1 MAELTLD
8 LLKTRHPA
16 LIHTGISRMHEP
28 TLFKASEILDALL
41 EIRNKTLV
49 HLWGYDPNVSNKEHY
64 SGRALDFM
72 VHSDTDAGHF
82 IADYA
87 IANEERLGLV
97 HILWRQRIYRGPSST
112 SLNPKSA
119 WYPMADRGNSTA
131 NHMDHPHIFFDE
143 SSYIP
148 DPSVAGRGC

>member
-49 HLWGYDPNVSNKEHY
+49 HLWGYDPKVSNKEHN

-72 VHSDTDAGHF
+72 VHNDTDAGNF
-82 IADYA
+82 IADYV
-87 IANEERLGLV
+87 IANEERFGLIHV
-97 HILWRQRIYRGPSST
+97 LWQKRIYRGPAST
-112 SLNPKSA
+112 STNPKSA
-119 WYPMADRGNSTA
+119 WYPMADRETSTA
-131 NHMDHPHIFFDE
+131 NHMDHPHVYFAE
-143 SSYIP
+143 TAYIP
-148 DPSVAGRGC
+148 LPDLALEGC